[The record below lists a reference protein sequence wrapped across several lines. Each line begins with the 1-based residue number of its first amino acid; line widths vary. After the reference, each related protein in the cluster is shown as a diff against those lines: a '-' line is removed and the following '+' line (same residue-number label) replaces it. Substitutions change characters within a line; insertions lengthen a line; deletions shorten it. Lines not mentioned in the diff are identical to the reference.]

1 MGLSDEIVTRIA
13 RVGATHA
20 GTTLMPP
27 SQPRGPAAAR
37 EGDPIQHASFLGALA
52 GVIAGAL
59 IGAAVFAAASALI
72 VGTGGLATAAVL
84 ALGTAGTLALGGL
97 ISDVSSAVTN
107 MVNSF
112 GPPDGAISSGSPN
125 VQIEGKAAARATVDL
140 AACSKHPPPLIA
152 QGSESVF
159 INDQPAARVD
169 DKLVCGAT
177 IKGGASKVFIGS
189 GQGTYLQVE
198 EEFSGW
204 QRALLIAVEFV
215 VPPSRGL
222 AKGLGKLLTK
232 TGRQAVVRGALKG
245 AIKVGERALGKTLK
259 CAKTAFKETKG
270 LKRYWAGTKKFFTGD
285 PIDVTTGALFDQRVD
300 IELGQTVPLQF
311 IRSWSPGQRGLLG
324 ENWRDNFSECAI
336 VTGDRIEIL
345 TTEGASLHFALP
357 ESVDHSIN
365 PEHPDFTLSRAKQG
379 LVLTDRNHPVRKYFT
394 LLGASSLSGEK
405 RWLLAEHR
413 DRNGNTLH
421 FHYGEQHQLIKVT
434 HSDGPELVLGYREDG
449 LLTEIRRSDNGLNEV
464 MAQYGYHDNGWLA
477 DADSLQQFHLFY
489 DYNEQ
494 GLISRW
500 SDGDQTAVDYRY
512 DAQGRCIDSV
522 GSGGFYPVHLTYG
535 PGITRS
541 TTPQGHTTTWHYNE
555 AQQVTQMETPCGHVT
570 RYEYDEWGNLR
581 RQILPEGQILTLDY
595 LADTGL
601 VTAFTDAGGAM
612 WQYHYDEA
620 DRLISLT
627 DPLGRVW
634 WQQYDDK
641 GNAACFMAPDGSKTT
656 LTRNEFGRVIAAEDN
671 AGNKRTWEYDRHQRL
686 TKLFDEE
693 NRSLRLGYDSHDR
706 LQRLASGGGALW
718 LWDYDRHHRVSLSDR
733 PNNSVER
740 LRHDRHGNLTEWT
753 DARGVKWHIEYGPF
767 DLPVARVD
775 GEGHRWQYRYD
786 HDRLQLLA
794 VINPQGES
802 YRYTLDADGRVV
814 TETDYAGTQW
824 HYAYDGNGNCVE
836 KRDALNNI
844 ICYEYDAAQ
853 RMTAMHAPEGTTT
866 YRYDIL
872 GRLLDVAAPDSV
884 PLTFEYDDKDRLVK
898 EIQPCGEITRDYPDN
913 VTAERILHTPDGR
926 CWQAGTQANNVG
938 ELKRLS
944 ISDEHQLTLERDG
957 DGHEWHRQSD
967 KGFILRQAHSLMG
980 QLTAQRAGRNTEF
993 FAAHEV
999 ADIPHPTLAGLDR
1012 EYRYDAAL
1020 NLVAA
1025 NDERQGLRYV
1035 VNGNG
1040 QVTSVSDGDRL
1051 REHYQYDACGYPA
1064 RRFDGRH
1071 DIDNERLYQKG
1082 HRLRQAGQ
1090 HLFEYDDAGRMTAM
1104 QVWEDG
1110 HRPQLTKFRWNSQNQ
1125 LIGVRTP
1132 GGQQWDYRYDAFGR
1146 RTEKVCERA
1155 GSRTT
1160 YLWDGD
1166 VPAEIREY
1174 RHNRLYSI
1182 RHLVFDGW
1190 QLLAQQIQFFTPN
1203 PENRR
1208 ELIAGEVQTQ
1218 YAVCAPTGEP
1228 LALFDPQ
1235 GHRVWRRP
1243 PQSLYGLRLGVL
1255 GENAELNPG
1264 NQFAGQFL
1272 DDESGLIYNRFRYY
1286 SAVAGVYLTPDPIK
1300 LAGGENLYAYV
1311 PNPTGWIDPFGLAK
1325 CPHSK
1330 LATKIQERA
1339 NEGKIPKIAPGKV
1352 SPKGYH
1358 GRLSEERIQ
1367 EIVKKP
1373 DGVYVSGGGNN
1384 NIIFAKDG
1392 DIVIFAGNKT
1402 GAYKGQA
1409 ITAYGPSGPR
1419 GNSGAAIHGGS
1430 PNDPGLPITSDMI
1443 INGKI
1448 SKPDGGF
1455 LPAAHPVS
1463 LGG

>member
-20 GTTLMPP
+20 GTKLMPP

-37 EGDPIQHASFLGALA
+37 EGDPIQHSSFLGALA

-59 IGAAVFAAASALI
+59 IGAAVFAAASALV

-112 GPPDGAISSGSPN
+112 GPPDGAIDSGSPN
-125 VQIEGKAAARATVDL
+125 VIIEGKPAARTTVDL
-140 AACSKHPPPLIA
+140 AVCSKHPPPLIA

-177 IKGGASKVFIGS
+177 IKGGASTVFIGS
-189 GQGTYLQVE
+189 GQGTYLEVE

-222 AKGLGKLLTK
+222 VKGIGKLLTK
-232 TGRQAVVRGALKG
+232 TGRQAVVRGAVKG
-245 AIKVGERALGKTLK
+245 AKKVGDVVRGKTLN
-259 CAKTAFKETKG
+259 CAKIAFKETKG
-270 LKRYWAGTKKFFTGD
+270 LKRYWASTKKFFSGD
-285 PIDVTTGALFDQRVD
+285 PIDVTTGVLFDQRTD

-324 ENWRDNFSECAI
+324 ENWTDSFSDCAI

-365 PEHPDFTLSRAKQG
+365 PEHPDFTLSRETQG
-379 LVLTDRNHPVRKYFT
+379 YVLTERNNPVRKYFALPALT
-394 LLGASSLSGEK
+394 EK
-405 RWLLAEHR
+405 AESTGTPRWLLTEHR
-413 DRNGNTLH
+413 DRNGNAVR
-421 FHYGEQHQLIKVT
+421 FHYNDTYQLVNVT
-434 HSDGPELVLGYREDG
+434 HSDGPELVLLYREDG
-449 LLTEIRRSDNGLNEV
+449 LLADIRRSDNGLNEV
-464 MAQYGYHDNGWLA
+464 MARYGYHDNGWLA

-512 DAQGRCIDSV
+512 DAQGRCTDSV
-522 GSGGFYPVHLTYG
+522 GSGGFYPVHLTYE

-541 TTPQGHTTTWHYNE
+541 TTPQGHTTTWNYND
-555 AQQVTQMETPCGHVT
+555 AQQVTQVETPCGHVT

-581 RQILPEGQILTLDY
+581 RQILPEGQVLTLDY

-601 VTAFTDAGGAM
+601 VTVFTDASGAM

-620 DRLISLT
+620 DLLISMT

-641 GNAACFMAPDGSKTT
+641 GNAECFTAPDGSKTI
-656 LTRNEFGRVIAAEDN
+656 LTRNEFGLVIAAEDDE
-671 AGNKRTWEYDRHQRL
+671 GHKRTWEYDSHQRL

-718 LWDYDRHHRVSLSDR
+718 LWDYDRHHRLALSDR
-733 PNNSVER
+733 PNNSLER
-740 LRHDRHGNLTEWT
+740 FRHDRHGNLTEWT
-753 DARGVKWHIEYGPF
+753 DARSVKWHIEYGPF
-767 DLPVARVD
+767 DLPIARVD
-775 GEGHRWQYRYD
+775 GEGNRWQYRYD
-786 HDRLQLLA
+786 HNSLQLLE

-802 YRYTLDADGRVV
+802 YRYTLDAEGRVV

-824 HYAYDGNGNCVE
+824 HYAYDGNGNCIE

-844 ICYEYDAAQ
+844 TRYEYDAAG
-853 RMTAMHAPEGTTT
+853 RMTAMHMPEGTTT

-872 GRLLDVAAPDSV
+872 GRLLEVTAPDSEL
-884 PLTFEYDDKDRLVK
+884 LTFEYDDKDRMVK
-898 EIQPCGEITRDYPDN
+898 EVQPYGEIQRDYPDRA
-913 VTAERILHTPDGR
+913 TAERTLQTPDGR
-926 CWQAGTQANNVG
+926 CWQVSTQANNVG
-938 ELKRLS
+938 ELKLLS
-944 ISDEHQLTLERDG
+944 INGEHTLSLERDG

-967 KGFILRQAHSLMG
+967 RGFILRQAHSLMG

-999 ADIPHPTLAGLDR
+999 ADIPQPMLAGLDR

-1025 NDERQGLRYV
+1025 NDERQWLRYV

-1040 QVTSVSDGDRL
+1040 QVTSVSDGERL
-1051 REHYQYDACGYPA
+1051 REHYQYDASGYPS
-1064 RRFDGRH
+1064 RRFDGVN
-1071 DIDNERLYQKG
+1071 DIDGERLYQKG

-1090 HLFEYDDAGRMTAM
+1090 HLFEYDEAGRMTAM
-1104 QVWEDG
+1104 QLWQEG
-1110 HRPQLTKFRWNSQNQ
+1110 HRPQLTRFRWNSQNQ
-1125 LIGVRTP
+1125 LIGVQTP

-1203 PENRR
+1203 PESRH
-1208 ELIAGEVQTQ
+1208 ELMAGDVQTH

-1228 LALFDPQ
+1228 LALFDTA
-1235 GHRVWRRP
+1235 GHRVWRQP

-1264 NQFAGQFL
+1264 L
-1272 DDESGLIYNRFRYY
+1272 
-1286 SAVAGVYLTPDPIK
+1286 K
-1300 LAGGENLYAYV
+1300 
-1311 PNPTGWIDPFGLAK
+1311 
-1325 CPHSK
+1325 
-1330 LATKIQERA
+1330 
-1339 NEGKIPKIAPGKV
+1339 
-1352 SPKGYH
+1352 
-1358 GRLSEERIQ
+1358 
-1367 EIVKKP
+1367 
-1373 DGVYVSGGGNN
+1373 
-1384 NIIFAKDG
+1384 
-1392 DIVIFAGNKT
+1392 
-1402 GAYKGQA
+1402 
-1409 ITAYGPSGPR
+1409 
-1419 GNSGAAIHGGS
+1419 
-1430 PNDPGLPITSDMI
+1430 
-1443 INGKI
+1443 
-1448 SKPDGGF
+1448 
-1455 LPAAHPVS
+1455 
-1463 LGG
+1463 